1 MEKEDGFLV
10 LEFQKGNKKALAT
23 LVKKWHVIFFKKAYW
38 LVKDADI
45 AKDIAQ
51 DNWQTIIAKLETLEK
66 PSSFKSWALRIVYN
80 KSLDVLRQQS
90 KDRLKESKMDNH
102 QIAVVDDDMG
112 VDELKVALLMAVKQ
126 LPEKQQIVVR
136 LFYTED
142 YRFKDMSDLLDISIR
157 TTKSR
162 LFHARENLK
171 LLVKNNINSN
181 KFLFLLK

>member
-1 MEKEDGFLV
+1 
-10 LEFQKGNKKALAT
+10 
-23 LVKKWHVIFFKKAYW
+23 
-38 LVKDADI
+38 
-45 AKDIAQ
+45 
-51 DNWQTIIAKLETLEK
+51 
-66 PSSFKSWALRIVYN
+66 
-80 KSLDVLRQQS
+80 
-90 KDRLKESKMDNH
+90 MDNH